1 MNAIR
6 MVWIISRH
14 YNRDERMVPL
24 MARIA
29 WEIASRV
36 SNIVDI
42 KKILRQDP
50 VEAKATITDAKTL
63 LEGWSKTYFSV
74 RERIEQSGRD
84 QRWEFDRKR
93 LFEQTNYMAARCA
106 DLYEIAEVMEQF
118 YSIFGPELK
127 AITGDPQ
134 QIDEVIKR
142 VDALVIPFESV
153 SFDVFSKKYV
163 LLCFP
168 VLISP

>member
-29 WEIASRV
+29 WEI
-36 SNIVDI
+36 SNKVLNTVDI
-42 KKILRQDP
+42 HKILREPSHESKKKIMDS
-50 VEAKATITDAKTL
+50 KSL
-63 LEGWSKTYFSV
+63 LEKWSSTYFQV

-84 QRWEFDRKR
+84 QRWEFDRKK
-93 LFEQTNYMAARCA
+93 LFDHTNYMALRCS
-106 DLYEIAEVMEQF
+106 DLYEIAEVMDQF

-127 AITGDPQ
+127 AVTGDPQ
-134 QIDEVIKR
+134 AIDEVIKR
-142 VDALVIPFESV
+142 VEALIVPFETIPFDI
-153 SFDVFSKKYV
+153 FDKR
-163 LLCFP
+163 LLY
-168 VLISP
+168 IN